1 MTEPPDQS
9 QRGFDPGRPGEGA
22 NRFWEQY
29 ASARPH
35 RAQREGENGGR
46 AGDVPEA
53 SGVPD
58 HECLDWCPICRGA
71 DVVRASAP
79 PEIREQWQAFQR
91 DALSMLRTLI
101 DAYLA
106 RLDGE
111 PAERRRDDVHDIR
124 ID

>member
-1 MTEPPDQS
+1 MTEPRDQS
-9 QRGFDPGRPGEGA
+9 QRGFEPERPPEGA
-22 NRFWEQY
+22 NRFWQQY

-35 RAQREGENGGR
+35 RAPRDGENGRR
-46 AGDVPEA
+46 AADERDSRA
-53 SGVPD
+53 VPD

-71 DVVRASAP
+71 DVVRATAP
-79 PEIREQWQAFQR
+79 PEIREQLQAFQR

-106 RLDGE
+106 RLESRPD
-111 PAERRRDDVHDIR
+111 ERGRGRVEEIR